1 MRRATI
7 TIPSDL
13 EAELDRYL
21 ARQAAP
27 PSLTVVVQAALRSFL
42 QEQRLAA
49 LEFRPPSAP
58 LTITPA
64 VRGSGTADV
73 SRDHDRYLADDP

>member
-7 TIPSDL
+7 TIPNDL
-13 EAELDRYL
+13 EVELDRYL

-42 QEQRLAA
+42 REQRLAA
-49 LEFRPPSAP
+49 LEFQAPSAP

-64 VRGSGTADV
+64 SRGSGKADV
-73 SRDHDRYLADDP
+73 SREHDRYLADDP